1 MICLYVSTIL
11 LVWKFPCTTFQGT
24 DGHFKNSSSIVHSK
38 CVEKPPEDL
47 CLKLS
52 DLKDKLCVT
61 GPKCELCPLSW
72 VALNGK
78 CYYFSEERKNW
89 SASREYC
96 EQIKSKI
103 ISMEEDKE
111 KVLISNQVPM
121 RKGHFWIGLRK
132 TDGHW
137 YWETG
142 GKLQKDI
149 FSEVSG
155 EHHCATFGNNLSSES
170 CSNPN
175 KWICKKKAYVFP

>member
-1 MICLYVSTIL
+1 MSGLSKRKGSDPGLC
-11 LVWKFPCTTFQGT
+11 FPASLTLI
-24 DGHFKNSSSIVHSK
+24 S
-38 CVEKPPEDL
+38 L
-47 CLKLS
+47 LKLVEVGVI
-52 DLKDKLCVT
+52 CFIR
-61 GPKCELCPLSW
+61 PKCELCPLSW